1 MPAIVLPLVS
11 TNLAR
16 GCLQIAQI
24 AAFNDLHPYFTIIK
38 ALRVS
43 VSKRPWDT
51 GVCLAPPTCSVA
63 LHGVPDVAVEVVVA
77 GQQQAAGAGERHGGD
92 AADDVVVGVQAELLV
107 RPQVKQPAGG
117 VVRARGEGTAVGEE
131 LGTTGGGKRVGSLPQ

>member
-1 MPAIVLPLVS
+1 MLKFQCI
-11 TNLAR
+11 
-16 GCLQIAQI
+16 I
-24 AAFNDLHPYFTIIK
+24 NDLYPHITVLK
-38 ALRVS
+38 ALLVRVS
-43 VSKRPWDT
+43 KGPWAT
-51 GVCLAPPTCSVA
+51 AVCLVAPTCSVA

-77 GQQQAAGAGERHGGD
+77 GQQQAPGAGERHGGD

-131 LGTTGGGKRVGSLPQ
+131 LGGRRGWRKGWFCTLTNHV